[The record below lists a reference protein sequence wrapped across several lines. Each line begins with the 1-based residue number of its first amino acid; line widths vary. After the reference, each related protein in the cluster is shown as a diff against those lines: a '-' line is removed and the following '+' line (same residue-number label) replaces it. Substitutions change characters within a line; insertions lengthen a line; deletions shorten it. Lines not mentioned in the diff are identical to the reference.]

1 MKLFLAGCGWHKVWI
16 KNKFFNFYRLQTFY
30 HISKDE
36 AEIIH
41 KYKGFLLDSG
51 AFSMFGGV
59 KVDVKKYVE
68 KYIDFINKYKV
79 EHFFEL
85 DIYEIIGVKETEE
98 LRKYIEKKT
107 KRKTIPVWHIY
118 LGVDYYKKLCKEY
131 NFIAIGASGKHDSG
145 WTRKNPEKLKKLVQ
159 YANSKKVRVHGLGYT
174 NHDGLKEIPFYSVDS
189 TSWLSGNRFGAVYEF
204 KNNKMNKHT
213 KPDGMRVKTHL
224 TAENNFNEW
233 VKYQTYLDNI

>member
-1 MKLFLAGCGWHKVWI
+1 MK
-16 KNKFFNFYRLQTFY
+16 
-30 HISKDE
+30 
-36 AEIIH
+36 
-41 KYKGFLLDSG
+41 
-51 AFSMFGGV
+51 
-59 KVDVKKYVE
+59 
-68 KYIDFINKYKV
+68 
-79 EHFFEL
+79 
-85 DIYEIIGVKETEE
+85 
-98 LRKYIEKKT
+98 KKT

-145 WTRKNPEKLKKLVQ
+145 WTRKHPEKLKKLVQ

-174 NHDGLKEIPFYSVDS
+174 NHNGLKEIPFYSVDS

-233 VKYQTYLDNI
+233 VKYQTFLDNI